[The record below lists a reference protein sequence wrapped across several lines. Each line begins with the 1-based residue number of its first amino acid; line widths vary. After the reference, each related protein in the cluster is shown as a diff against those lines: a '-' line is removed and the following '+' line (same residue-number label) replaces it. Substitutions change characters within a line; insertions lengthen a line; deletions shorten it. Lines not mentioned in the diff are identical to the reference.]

1 MNKSYTVDST
11 CNDMRIDRWTRL
23 KIGKIPQGLI
33 EKYLRSGKIKIN
45 KKKIK
50 SSTKV
55 KTNDIVNFFNL
66 DFKETIVQKKIKFK
80 PSKEII
86 KSNEDQIID
95 NNENFVVLNKSSGI
109 SVQGGTKSKKNL
121 VDIFAKSEIF
131 QGTKPYSVHR
141 LDKDTSG
148 VFIMAKTRE
157 SAQLLTSL
165 FRLRKVHKTYL
176 AICHGELNI
185 DAGEWND
192 DLIRYDGDKKIIEKA
207 AEAARARIAAKKA
220 RELVRKK
227 SGLGSTTLPGKLAD
241 CSNKDPLQCELFLVE
256 GDSAG
261 GTAKQ
266 GRDRRTQA
274 ILPLRGKVINSE
286 KAREDKLLANNEIQS
301 IITALGC
308 GFGEDEDDP
317 SSFNPEKLRY
327 HKIVIM
333 TDADVDGSHIRTL
346 LLTFFWRKMK
356 SLVQGGFLY
365 MAMPPLYKM
374 KQGKKERYAYTD
386 EERDQVLQRMESE
399 NKAKIDIQRYKGL
412 GEMNAEQRW
421 DTTMNAETR
430 TLMQVTVDHIME
442 EETNIRFRELMG
454 TEVEHR
460 RSFIT
465 ERAKFATN
473 IDI

>member
-1 MNKSYTVDST
+1 MKKSYTVDST

-66 DFKETIVQKKIKFK
+66 DFKETIVQKKIKFE

-141 LDKDTSG
+141 LDKDTYG

-157 SAQLLTSL
+157 SAQFLTSL

-176 AICHGELNI
+176 AICHGELNT
-185 DAGEWND
+185 DSGEWND

-207 AEAARARIAAKKA
+207 KTIFKVLDKNSEASLV
-220 RELVRKK
+220 ELKPITGRKHQLRK
-227 SGLGSTTLPGKLAD
+227 QLYALGQPIFGDIKYKLSNSSRGLNKNLMLHSYQIKFIIDDVKHTYTALLPDYFRKLLKTKRLRFSGLK
-241 CSNKDPLQCELFLVE
+241 
-256 GDSAG
+256 
-261 GTAKQ
+261 
-266 GRDRRTQA
+266 
-274 ILPLRGKVINSE
+274 
-286 KAREDKLLANNEIQS
+286 
-301 IITALGC
+301 
-308 GFGEDEDDP
+308 
-317 SSFNPEKLRY
+317 
-327 HKIVIM
+327 
-333 TDADVDGSHIRTL
+333 
-346 LLTFFWRKMK
+346 
-356 SLVQGGFLY
+356 
-365 MAMPPLYKM
+365 
-374 KQGKKERYAYTD
+374 
-386 EERDQVLQRMESE
+386 
-399 NKAKIDIQRYKGL
+399 
-412 GEMNAEQRW
+412 
-421 DTTMNAETR
+421 
-430 TLMQVTVDHIME
+430 
-442 EETNIRFRELMG
+442 
-454 TEVEHR
+454 
-460 RSFIT
+460 
-465 ERAKFATN
+465 
-473 IDI
+473 

>member
-1 MNKSYTVDST
+1 MKKSYTVDST

-50 SSTKV
+50 SSAKV
-55 KTNDIVNFFNL
+55 KTNDIVSFFNL
-66 DFKETIVQKKIKFK
+66 DFKETIIQKKIKFE

-131 QGTKPYSVHR
+131 KGTKPYSVHR

-176 AICHGELNI
+176 AICHGELNT

-207 AEAARARIAAKKA
+207 KTIFKVLDKNSEASLV
-220 RELVRKK
+220 ELKPITGRKHQLRK
-227 SGLGSTTLPGKLAD
+227 QLYALGQPIFGDIKYKLSNSSRGLNKNLMLHSYQIKFIIDDVKHTYTALLPDYFRKLLKTKRLRFSGLK
-241 CSNKDPLQCELFLVE
+241 
-256 GDSAG
+256 
-261 GTAKQ
+261 
-266 GRDRRTQA
+266 
-274 ILPLRGKVINSE
+274 
-286 KAREDKLLANNEIQS
+286 
-301 IITALGC
+301 
-308 GFGEDEDDP
+308 
-317 SSFNPEKLRY
+317 
-327 HKIVIM
+327 
-333 TDADVDGSHIRTL
+333 
-346 LLTFFWRKMK
+346 
-356 SLVQGGFLY
+356 
-365 MAMPPLYKM
+365 
-374 KQGKKERYAYTD
+374 
-386 EERDQVLQRMESE
+386 
-399 NKAKIDIQRYKGL
+399 
-412 GEMNAEQRW
+412 
-421 DTTMNAETR
+421 
-430 TLMQVTVDHIME
+430 
-442 EETNIRFRELMG
+442 
-454 TEVEHR
+454 
-460 RSFIT
+460 
-465 ERAKFATN
+465 
-473 IDI
+473 